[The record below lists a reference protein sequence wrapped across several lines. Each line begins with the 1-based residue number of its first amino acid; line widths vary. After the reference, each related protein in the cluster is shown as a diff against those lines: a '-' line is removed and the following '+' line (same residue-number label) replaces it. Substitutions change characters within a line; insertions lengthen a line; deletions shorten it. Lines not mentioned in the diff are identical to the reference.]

1 MIDLKNICKKYGEKT
16 LFDNFTL
23 NVKDGE
29 FLVLTGASG
38 SGKTTLLNM
47 IGGLEKPDS
56 GEIIIDG
63 IDITNRRNLIK
74 YYRETVAFLFQ
85 NFALLENKTVRQN
98 LSIIK
103 KNTRSG
109 ISIEDALERLKL
121 SDLID
126 KKVYKLSGGEQ
137 QRVALARVMIKNCKL
152 ILADEPTGTLDR
164 YNTDIVMEE
173 LHELNK
179 IGKTVVLVT
188 HNDRLINTEK
198 NIVHIGRESN

>member
-152 ILADEPTGTLDR
+152 ILADEPTGALDR

-188 HNDRLINTEK
+188 HNDRLINNEK